1 MRDGQLMLPT
11 PMTRGNKDLALPIAL
26 VMVVVVMVVPVP
38 TFFMD
43 ILLAVSIFFGLLIL
57 LVSLYIERPLDFSA
71 FPTVLLIT
79 TLFRLSLNVATTR
92 LILLHG
98 NEGGDAA
105 GKVIQAFGEF
115 VVGGNYVV
123 GLIVF
128 IVLVIINFVVITKGA
143 TRIAEVTARFTLD
156 AMPGKQMSIDA
167 DLNSG
172 LIDEHGARERRSQ
185 IEQQADFY
193 GAMDGAAK
201 FVRGD
206 AIAGIVITL
215 VNIIG
220 GFVIGVVQQGMDAG
234 QAAENYTLLSVG
246 DGLVSQIPALIVST
260 AAGIVVTR
268 ASTRADLSTEIAGQL
283 AGRSKILFISSG
295 LLLFFA
301 LVPGMPFVP
310 FTLLAGAVL
319 FIGVKARNVERK
331 RAEVPSEELE
341 GEAPPP
347 ETIEEVLSMDLIEL
361 EVGYGLI
368 SLVDAEA
375 GGELLE
381 KIRAI
386 RKQYAQR
393 MGVIIPPIHIRD
405 NLQLKP
411 GQYRILVKGIEV
423 GTGDL
428 MPDRL
433 LAMDPGTVDKPIDG
447 IPTVEPAFGL
457 PAVWV
462 RSRDRE
468 QAQFAGY
475 TVVDLSTVVT
485 THLSEIFRNHSY
497 ELLGRQ
503 EVSHL
508 LDNLKKANPKV
519 VEELVP
525 NLLPLGVVQK
535 VVKNLL
541 REEVSIRDLLSIVET
556 LADYAGLTRD
566 PDVLTEYVRQALG
579 RAITSQFMNEDGS
592 IPLMT
597 FDARVE
603 QQLSD
608 AINHTEQGSY
618 LALDPQLAQRIIGAV
633 EKSIER
639 FNEVGARPVF
649 LTSPLTRGH
658 FKRFIDKF
666 VPGVAAL
673 SHNEIDPRAR
683 IYSLGV
689 LGV

>member
-1 MRDGQLMLPT
+1 MANGQLIEAPE
-11 PMTRGNKDLALPIAL
+11 RGRGFDLIMPLGL
-26 VMVVVVMVVPVP
+26 VLIVVVMVIPIPV
-38 TFFMD
+38 FFMD
-43 ILLAVSIFFGLLIL
+43 FLLTTSIFLGLLIM
-57 LVSLYIERPLDFSA
+57 LVSLYIERPLDFSS
-71 FPTVLLIT
+71 FPTILLMA
-79 TLFRLSLNVATTR
+79 TLFRLALNVATTR

-98 NEGGDAA
+98 SEGTDAA
-105 GKVIQAFGEF
+105 GKVIQAFGQF

-123 GLIVF
+123 GIIVF

-172 LIDEHGARERRSQ
+172 LIDEQGARERRQQ

-206 AIAGIVITL
+206 AIASIIITL
-215 VNIIG
+215 INIIG
-220 GFVIGVVQQGMDAG
+220 GIIVGVAQQGMDAAT
-234 QAAENYTLLSVG
+234 AAENYTLLSVG
-246 DGLVSQIPALIVST
+246 DGLVSQIPALIIST
-260 AAGIVVTR
+260 SAGVIVTR
-268 ASTRADLSTEIAGQL
+268 ASSRSDLHTAIGEQL
-283 AGRSKILFISSG
+283 MGKARLLFIASG
-295 LLLFFA
+295 ILIFFG
-301 LVPGMPFVP
+301 LVPGLPFVP
-310 FTLLAGAVL
+310 FTVLSGAVL
-319 FIGVKARNVERK
+319 VLGLQT
-331 RAEVPSEELE
+331 RAATRAKLATPLDEYEDDEV
-341 GEAPPP
+341 PP
-347 ETIEEVLSMDLIEL
+347 ETVEEVLSMDLIEL

-368 SLVDAEA
+368 NLVDMDA

-411 GQYRILVKGIEV
+411 GQYRILIKSIEV
-423 GTGDL
+423 GTGEL

-433 LAMDPGTVDKPIDG
+433 LAMDPGTVDRPIDG

-457 PAVWV
+457 PAVWI
-462 RSRDRE
+462 RKRDRE

-475 TVVDLSTVVT
+475 TVVDLATVIT
-485 THLSEIFRNHSY
+485 THLSEIFRLHSH
-497 ELLGRQ
+497 ELLGRE
-503 EVSHL
+503 EVNHL
-508 LDNLKKANPKV
+508 LENLKKSYPKV
-519 VEELVP
+519 IEELVP

-535 VVKNLL
+535 VLRNLL
-541 REEVSIRDLLSIVET
+541 REEVSIRDLLTIVET
-556 LADYAGLTRD
+556 LADFGTLTKD
-566 PDVLTEYVRQALG
+566 PEVLTEYVRQALG
-579 RAITSQFMNEDGS
+579 RGISTQFVTDDGS

-597 FDARVE
+597 FDSRLE
-603 QQLSD
+603 QMLSE
-608 AINHTEQGSY
+608 AVNHTEQGSY
-618 LALDPQLAQRIIGAV
+618 LALDPGLAQQIINAV

-639 FNEVGARPVF
+639 FNEVSARPVF
-649 LTSPLTRGH
+649 LTSPLARGH

-666 VPGVAAL
+666 VPGISVL
-673 SHNEIDPRAR
+673 SHNEIDTKAR

>member
-1 MRDGQLMLPT
+1 MASQKLLTAAPSRPGVDLILPL
-11 PMTRGNKDLALPIAL
+11 GL
-26 VMVVVVMVVPVP
+26 VLIVVVMIIPIPV
-38 TFFMD
+38 FFMD
-43 ILLAVSIFFGLLIL
+43 ILLAMSIFFGLLIM
-57 LVSLYIERPLDFSA
+57 LVSLYMERPLDFSS
-71 FPTVLLIT
+71 FPTVLLIA

-98 NEGGDAA
+98 SEGTDAA
-105 GKVIQAFGEF
+105 GKVIQAFGQF

-123 GLIVF
+123 GVIVF

-172 LIDEHGARERRSQ
+172 LIDEQGARERRSQ

-206 AIAGIVITL
+206 AVASIIITI
-215 VNIIG
+215 VNIVG
-220 GFVIGVVQQGMDAG
+220 GIVIGVVQQGMDAG

-246 DGLVSQIPALIVST
+246 DGLVSQIPALIIST
-260 AAGIVVTR
+260 AAGIIVTR
-268 ASTRADLSTEIAGQL
+268 ASGRSELASDIGGQL
-283 AGRSKILFISSG
+283 IGRVKVMYLAAALMI
-295 LLLFFA
+295 FFA
-301 LVPGMPFVP
+301 LVPGLPFLP
-310 FTLLAGAVL
+310 FTILAGAVTL
-319 FIGVKARNVERK
+319 LATQTRAAQRIRDAMPLEEFDEEEPLLETVEQ
-331 RAEVPSEELE
+331 
-341 GEAPPP
+341 
-347 ETIEEVLSMDLIEL
+347 VLSMDLIEL

-368 SLVDAEA
+368 TLVDADA

-411 GQYRILVKGIEV
+411 GQYRIMIKSVEV
-423 GTGDL
+423 GGGDL
-428 MPDRL
+428 MPDRM
-433 LAMDPGTVDKPIDG
+433 LAMDPGTVDRQIDG

-457 PAVWV
+457 PAVWI
-462 RSRDRE
+462 RKRDRE

-475 TVVDLSTVVT
+475 TVVDLATVIT
-485 THLSEIFRNHSY
+485 THLSEIFRNHSH
-497 ELLGRQ
+497 ELLGR
-503 EVSHL
+503 EEAHHL
-508 LDNLKKANPKV
+508 LDNLKKNFAKV

-525 NLLPLGVVQK
+525 NLLSLGAVQK
-535 VVKNLL
+535 VLKNLL
-541 REEVSIRDLLSIVET
+541 REEVSIRDLLTIVET
-556 LADYAGLTRD
+556 LADYAHLTKD
-566 PDVLTEYVRQALG
+566 PDVLTEYVRQSLG
-579 RAITSQFMNEDGS
+579 RAITARHMNDDGS

-597 FDARVE
+597 FDARLE
-603 QQLSD
+603 QTLSE

-618 LALDPQLAQRIIGAV
+618 LALDPSVAQRILTSI
-633 EKSIER
+633 EKAIER

-649 LTSPLTRGH
+649 LTSPLVRGH

-666 VPGVAAL
+666 VPGVNVL
-673 SHNEIDPRAR
+673 SHNEIDAKAR